1 VATDTKELFAQY
13 FTPPAV
19 VAFAYDAL
27 ARLGM
32 TRPPARVID
41 PACGNGVFL
50 RPARERFPAAELW
63 GCDLDGT
70 LVKAWAAMGLYADGM
85 HLLVRDGL
93 HDAPADGVAEGTFDL
108 VVGNPPYGHG
118 VPRPSGSK
126 RIEALFL
133 RRFVALA
140 RPGGWIA
147 IVVPEGIVANASS
160 QTLRDGVLREVALR
174 AVVELP
180 EVTFRQSGTR
190 ARTLLLLACRQ
201 PAEHRDTALVSP
213 CGRTASGDLAAYLN
227 DALALLN
234 PTHT

>member
-1 VATDTKELFAQY
+1 MATDTKERLAQY
-13 FTPPAV
+13 STPPAV
-19 VAFAYDAL
+19 VAFAVDAL

-41 PACGNGVFL
+41 PACGEGAFL
-50 RPARERFPAAELW
+50 RLARERFPAAEVW

-70 LVKAWAAMGLYADGM
+70 LAEAWHTAGLCGDSV

-93 HDAPADGVAEGTFDL
+93 HDAPADGVAEGAFDL

-118 VPRPSGSK
+118 VPRPSGST

-133 RRFVALA
+133 RRFVTLA
-140 RPGGWIA
+140 RSGGWIA
-147 IVVPEGIVANASS
+147 IVVPEGIAANASS
-160 QTLRDGVLREVALR
+160 QALRDDVLRQVALR

-180 EVTFRQSGTR
+180 ETTFCRSGTR

-201 PAEHRDTALVSP
+201 PAARRDTALVSP